1 MKRRELGP
9 ALRSLHPIATFGVQ
23 RLYYFCC
30 FYLFL
35 RFRFAFQQTSASKQ
49 LPNPNSTQPILQ
61 PGALPLVAD
70 SLGRLSES
78 ITASLLLQ
86 AEPETFLSRPPP
98 QPYQPRRTRAI
109 LRGTTFQPLASL
121 HGKSDTSNALRSTTS
136 VEKPGKLLKSTQD
149 RMATGEVAS
158 RNSAAAVSPK
168 PLPSNLVR

>member
-23 RLYYFCC
+23 RLYYFFAASTC
-30 FYLFL
+30 FSGSGLRSSKPALQSNFPTLTALSRSCNRVLYPSSPTHLGDFL
-35 RFRFAFQQTSASKQ
+35 RVSPQVSFCKPNRKLSFQA
-49 LPNPNSTQPILQ
+49 
-61 PGALPLVAD
+61 
-70 SLGRLSES
+70 
-78 ITASLLLQ
+78 TAS
-86 AEPETFLSRPPP
+86 AVSAPKDPSRS
-98 QPYQPRRTRAI
+98 A
-109 LRGTTFQPLASL
+109 GTTVQPLASL
-121 HGKSDTSNALRSTTS
+121 HGKTDTSNALRSTTS